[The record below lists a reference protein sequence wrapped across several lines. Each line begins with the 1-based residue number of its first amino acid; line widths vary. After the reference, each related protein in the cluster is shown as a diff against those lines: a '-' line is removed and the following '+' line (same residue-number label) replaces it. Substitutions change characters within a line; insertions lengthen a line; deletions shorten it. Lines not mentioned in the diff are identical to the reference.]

1 MKLAFICI
9 HNSCRS
15 QMAEA
20 LARYK
25 AGQMGIDIEVFS
37 AGSDTSKG
45 VNSEAIRLM
54 CEIYQIN
61 MKKHYSKL
69 IDSLPQNLDIVVSM
83 GCGVTCPSL
92 KSKYHFDF
100 GLSDPSGSCDDEFKK
115 IIQILDSKLTAL
127 LQAVKTNSLK
137 DFTC

>member
-20 LARYK
+20 LARHK
-25 AGQMGIDIEVFS
+25 AEKMGVDIEVFS

-45 VNSEAIRLM
+45 VNSQAIRLM
-54 CEIYQIN
+54 REIYQID

-83 GCGVTCPSL
+83 GCGVACPSL
-92 KSKYHFDF
+92 KSRYYFVF
-100 GLSDPSGSCDDEFKK
+100 GLKDPSGSCDDEFKK
-115 IIQILDSKLTAL
+115 
-127 LQAVKTNSLK
+127 
-137 DFTC
+137 